1 VAESPEVSEGVAP
14 ARVLVADD
22 DEAIRS
28 LMGRILSSHG
38 HHVLL
43 ANDGE
48 EAFKL
53 YTQTDIDLIVSDIS
67 MPRMDG
73 LTLLR
78 RVRED
83 DEDIPFILLAGAPSA
98 DTAIDALRYHATE
111 YLPKPIRP
119 DQLLQSVMH
128 ALAQNRLAQIR
139 REALAL
145 YRARNSAHGE
155 ATRRS
160 TVFGRALAALY
171 MVYQPITSWSKKNV
185 FGYEA
190 LVRSSE
196 TELPHPGALFDAAE
210 ELDRLFDLGRQIR
223 IKCVEPLALA
233 EPDASLFVNL
243 HTEDLLDE
251 TLFDPERAITR
262 VAKRV
267 ILEITERARLEKIG
281 NVQHRIARLRE
292 LGFRIAIDDIG
303 AGYSG
308 LNSFAMIQPDIVK
321 LDITLVRGVESDAVK
336 RKLVR
341 ALVDL
346 CHDLNIIV
354 VAEGVETIPERD
366 TLIELGCDLF
376 QGYLFARPG
385 APFPVPK
392 F

>member
-1 VAESPEVSEGVAP
+1 VTEPQIMEKQSP

-22 DEAIRS
+22 DESVRL
-28 LMGRILSSHG
+28 LMGRILSSSG
-38 HHVLL
+38 HEVVL
-43 ANDGE
+43 AHDGE
-48 EAFKL
+48 EALQL
-53 YTQTDIDLIVSDIS
+53 YSKSSIDLIVSDIS

-83 DEDIPFILLAGAPSA
+83 NEDIPFILLAGAPSA
-98 DTAIDALRYHATE
+98 DTAIDALRFHATE

-119 DQLLQSVMH
+119 DQLLSSVTH
-128 ALAQNRLAQIR
+128 ALGLNRLAKMR
-139 REALAL
+139 REALQL
-145 YRARNSAHGE
+145 YRKHSSAHGE

-160 TVFGRALAALY
+160 EVFNRALDALY
-171 MVYQPITSWSKKNV
+171 MVYQPITSWSKRRV

-196 TELPHPGALFDAAE
+196 TEMPSPGALFDAAE
-210 ELDRLFDLGRQIR
+210 DLDRLFDLGRQIR
-223 IKCVEPLALA
+223 AKCAEPLPRA
-233 EPDASLFVNL
+233 DADAALFVNL

-251 TLFDPERAITR
+251 TLFDNERMLAR
-262 VAKRV
+262 NAHRV
-267 ILEITERARLEKIG
+267 ILEITERAKLEKIG
-281 NVQHRIARLRE
+281 NVQNRIARLRE

-303 AGYSG
+303 AGYPG

-321 LDITLVRGVESDAVK
+321 LDITLVRNVEADGVK
-336 RKLVR
+336 KKLVR
-341 ALVDL
+341 VLTDL
-346 CHDLNIIV
+346 CHDLDITV
-354 VAEGVETIPERD
+354 VAEGVETVAERD

-385 APFPVPK
+385 APFPEPK

>member
-1 VAESPEVSEGVAP
+1 VTDSGAASDGVTP

-22 DEAIRS
+22 DEAVRS
-28 LMGRILSSHG
+28 LMGRILSTNG
-38 HHVLL
+38 HEVLL

-53 YTQTDIDLIVSDIS
+53 YSQSSIDLIVSDIA

-98 DTAIDALRYHATE
+98 DTAIDALRFHATE

-128 ALAQNRLAQIR
+128 ALGLNRLAQIR
-139 REALAL
+139 REALSL
-145 YRARNSAHGE
+145 YRERNSAHGE

-160 TVFGRALAALY
+160 TIFGRALAALY
-171 MVYQPITSWSKKNV
+171 MVYQPITSWSTRKV

-223 IKCVEPLALA
+223 AKCVEPLPLA
-233 EPDASLFVNL
+233 DPGTNLFVNL

-251 TLFDPERAITR
+251 TLFDPERPIAR
-262 VAKRV
+262 MARRV

-281 NVQHRIARLRE
+281 NVQNRIARLRE

-321 LDITLVRGVESDAVK
+321 LDITLVRGVEADAVK

-341 ALVDL
+341 ALTDL
-346 CHDLNIIV
+346 CHDLNIVV
-354 VAEGVETIPERD
+354 VAEGVETIPEREV
-366 TLIELGCDLF
+366 LVELGCDLF

-385 APFPVPK
+385 APFPDPK